1 MAETAAR
8 RALNNWLA
16 QAAAAHDRGKLLLRR
31 WSPLKHRLTIEPY
44 RGHGTSTLLRCGG
57 RVLEHVDFP
66 VSDAHA
72 SAWRNVNEFIKR
84 MRSDEV
90 PFARVRAR
98 FRGIEQ
104 VASADREGHV
114 RFELALP
121 DPLETSGWH
130 DVTLELID
138 PPPRRDQVV
147 RAMARVLV
155 PPPSARLGVIS
166 DIDDT
171 VLWTNVTN
179 KLKMLAMLVRSN
191 PHTRKPFKGVAAFYQ
206 ALRDG
211 PTGSEGN
218 PVFYVSRSP
227 WNLYAPLAE
236 FMDLQG
242 IPAGP
247 LMLRDLGLSGR
258 GNRAHKQACI
268 ERILGTYPDLPFV
281 LIGDSGE
288 RDPEIYR
295 QVVHDHPNRVRVI
308 YIRSINPDPAR
319 IDAIDRLIDEVRP
332 TGVQLMLAPDS
343 ECAATHAAAEG
354 LISPAG
360 LAAVRAQKRQEQPV
374 LAVSA

>member
-1 MAETAAR
+1 MAESAWR
-8 RALNNWLA
+8 RTLQSWLA
-16 QAAAAHDRGKLLLRR
+16 HTAAAHDRGKLQLRR
-31 WSPLKHRLTIEPY
+31 WSPLRHRLTIEPY
-44 RGHGTSTLLRCGG
+44 RGHGTPRLLHCGG
-57 RVLEHVDFP
+57 RVLEHVDFSVP
-66 VSDAHA
+66 DAHA

-98 FRGIEQ
+98 FHGIEQ
-104 VASADREGHV
+104 VATADREGHV

-121 DPLETSGWH
+121 DPLESSGWH
-130 DVTLELID
+130 DVTLELVD
-138 PPPRRDQVV
+138 PPPRRGQVV
-147 RAMARVLV
+147 RATAHVLV

-171 VLWTNVTN
+171 VLWTNVGN
-179 KLKMLAMLVRSN
+179 KLKMLSLLLRSN

-211 PTGSEGN
+211 ASGAGGN
-218 PVFYVSRSP
+218 PVFYVSSSP

-236 FMDLQG
+236 FLDLQG

-247 LMLRDLGLSGR
+247 LMLRDFGPTGTER
-258 GNRAHKQACI
+258 RRHKHACI
-268 ERILGTYPDLPFV
+268 ERILATHAQLPFV

-308 YIRSINPDPAR
+308 YIRSVNPDPAR
-319 IDAIDRLIDEVRP
+319 IEAIDRLIDEVRP
-332 TGVQLMLAPDS
+332 TGVQLVLAPDS
-343 ECAATHAAAEG
+343 EFAAAHAAAEG
-354 LISPAG
+354 LISAAG
-360 LAAVRAQKRQEQPV
+360 LAAVRAHKRHEQPA
-374 LAVSA
+374 LAVPA